1 VLLFS
6 TLEAEEAVEILKVLA
21 EMVAVPME
29 LKILEMLR

>member
-1 VLLFS
+1 VRLFS
-6 TLEAEEAVEILKVLA
+6 TLEEAELVEILKVMA